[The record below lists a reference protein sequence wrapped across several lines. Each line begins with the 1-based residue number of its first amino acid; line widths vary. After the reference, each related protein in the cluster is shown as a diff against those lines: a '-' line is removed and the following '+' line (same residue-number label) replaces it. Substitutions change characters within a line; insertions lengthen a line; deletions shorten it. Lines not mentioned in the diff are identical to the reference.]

1 MKILARIFFSMFIL
15 SIFTITT
22 VSAQEKPL
30 DLVKLDE
37 EYEATLFAVGIM
49 VDRNDNVGIYFDN
62 DVIHVYH
69 PDGTF
74 YYGFRFNAKGSYVS
88 DFDAVGNVM
97 IAGARQDNI
106 YCFNPDGDLVRK
118 TPKEAMFFN
127 YEEES
132 DYFYNRQKSQKV
144 ECEGFTYVFRKSF
157 WHKQLVKVMDD
168 GTEIVFYDSGVS
180 QIILLLVIIVGLLLL
195 FTLGFVVIIK
205 RMLRQNRE
213 YYLNGEPDTVKLK
226 WK

>member
-1 MKILARIFFSMFIL
+1 MKTFTRAFFSMCTIL
-15 SIFTITT
+15 IVTLTT
-22 VSAQEKPL
+22 VSAEEKPL
-30 DLVKLDE
+30 ELQKLDN
-37 EYEATLFAVGIM
+37 EYGAALTAIGIM

-97 IAGARQDNI
+97 IAGVRQDNI
-106 YCFNPDGDLVRK
+106 YCFDPDGNLVREI
-118 TPKEAMFFN
+118 PKEAMFVN

-132 DYFYNRQKSQKV
+132 DYFDDRRKIKMV
-144 ECEGFTYVFRKSF
+144 ECKGFTYVFKNTL
-157 WHKQLVKVMDD
+157 WHNQLVKVMDD
-168 GTEIVFYDSGVS
+168 GTEIVFYDSGAS
-180 QIILLLVIIVGLLLL
+180 QIILLLVVGIMILL
-195 FTLGFVVIIK
+195 FFTFVLIK
-205 RMLRQNRE
+205 AIKYISQQSKE
-213 YYLNGEPDTVKLK
+213 YYLNGESDTVK

>member
-118 TPKEAMFFN
+118 TPKEAMFLN

-132 DYFYNRQKSQKV
+132 DYFDNRRKIKKV
-144 ECEGFTYVFRKSF
+144 ECDGFTYVFKNTF
-157 WHKQLVKVMDD
+157 WHKQLVKIMDD

-180 QIILLLVIIVGLLLL
+180 QIILLLVVGIVILL
-195 FTLGFVVIIK
+195 FFTLVLIK
-205 RMLRQNRE
+205 AIKYISQQSRE
-213 YYLNGEPDTVKLK
+213 YYLNGERDTVKLR